1 MCNDCLVDR
10 MASDTV
16 QSEKW
21 ASFIKD
27 DFLRQSMERVKF
39 SLLCK
44 CVLNNLITLITI
56 SRKGIILSLLSER
69 GVDMAAWPLIIF
81 NLYHVWFYLPCTPL
95 N

>member
-1 MCNDCLVDR
+1 
-10 MASDTV
+10 
-16 QSEKW
+16 
-21 ASFIKD
+21 
-27 DFLRQSMERVKF
+27 MERVKF